1 MATPTPPMRLKIE
14 TEQQAF
20 PSNPVFA
27 DGHTGYEYGMS
38 LRDWYA
44 GLAMEGLLH
53 GVDEPQCRFIAVQA
67 FAMADA
73 MMKRREE

>member
-1 MATPTPPMRLKIE
+1 MPEKMRLKMDRD
-14 TEQQAF
+14 QPAF
-20 PSNPVFA
+20 PGSHPSA
-27 DGHTGYEYGMS
+27 PEGMS

-44 GLAMEGLLH
+44 GLAMQGLLH